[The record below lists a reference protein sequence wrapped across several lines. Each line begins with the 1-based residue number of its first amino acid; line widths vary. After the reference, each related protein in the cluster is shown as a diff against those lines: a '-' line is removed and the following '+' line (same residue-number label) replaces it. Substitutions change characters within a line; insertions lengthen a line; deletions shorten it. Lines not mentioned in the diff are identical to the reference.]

1 MNQMGIK
8 NLINRNAPA
17 GEQVAFI
24 NEREADLLRRS
35 GGSGRT
41 DNNPYGIPSYVGGGE
56 PDDYGGDSGDSF
68 SGEPDDS
75 GNSYGGDSPDLD
87 YGRPTEPGTANSV
100 NPEGR
105 STAQIV
111 FDDNYNK
118 IGSFGNLHQD
128 LNPQGREGLYGGSSS
143 SGGQGFFGTIGN
155 FLSRTASNIAKNPG
169 TFLMNTAI
177 NSTGFGAL
185 ANIVSGLTTGSS
197 IGTNISNKVGTE
209 LGFDPVA
216 PSPFNQALG
225 DVGKGVLSSLPD
237 NFNIQ
242 DFLSQR
248 EPTSFSPEQARQ
260 LNAAASRIPNIGD
273 PPVATGDPINLNPE
287 PVSDPYTS
295 ASSISVQRVP
305 LPDLIPNQT
314 FTNALSK
321 SRGS

>member
-41 DNNPYGIPSYVGGGE
+41 DNNPYGIPSYYGGGGM
-56 PDDYGGDSGDSF
+56 DGTGGDYGDSDASFGGDNSGDSNPATGGPVDLTTPLNTRAPAPPEITPYAP
-68 SGEPDDS
+68 SPVALLSDGKGGYDSNLGLDS
-75 GNSYGGDSPDLD
+75 GYETTG
-87 YGRPTEPGTANSV
+87 EM
-100 NPEGR
+100 
-105 STAQIV
+105 
-111 FDDNYNK
+111 
-118 IGSFGNLHQD
+118 
-128 LNPQGREGLYGGSSS
+128 
-143 SGGQGFFGTIGN
+143 GFFEGIGN
-155 FLSRTASNIAKNPG
+155 FLSRTASHIANNPG
-169 TFLMNTAI
+169 TFLMNTAVNLTPI
-177 NSTGFGAL
+177 GAL
-185 ANIVSGLTTGSS
+185 ANIASGLTTGSS
-197 IGTNISNKVGTE
+197 IGTNISNTVGTE

-273 PPVATGDPINLNPE
+273 PPVATDDPFINNPFGDNNNLFDKKLRPKGI
-287 PVSDPYTS
+287 Y
-295 ASSISVQRVP
+295 
-305 LPDLIPNQT
+305 
-314 FTNALSK
+314 
-321 SRGS
+321 